1 MLNSTLVFPRM
12 HARKLREGTRSS
24 IIAWTS
30 WPIVLRGFSPGT
42 IARSVHSPF
51 LFRRSASCPRRDSRA
66 TSLIL
71 IFYTG
76 KLPCTFIR
84 FTCMHVRMHV
94 CMYTCTYDYTTTSN
108 KLVLRLRCSTS
119 FTDYPNYPTNSL
131 NVELM
136 YIEIRSN
143 RSALSRNETAISP
156 QVAVSRISQLIAH
169 DGYE

>member
-1 MLNSTLVFPRM
+1 MRFTVVGNVHDVKFNIGFPALRT

-42 IARSVHSPF
+42 IAKAVLSPF

-71 IFYTG
+71 ILYTG
-76 KLPCTFIR
+76 KLPCSTFIR
-84 FTCMHVRMHV
+84 FTCMYVCMDV
-94 CMYTCTYDYTTTSN
+94 CMYTWIYDYTTTLN

-131 NVELM
+131 N
-136 YIEIRSN
+136 
-143 RSALSRNETAISP
+143 
-156 QVAVSRISQLIAH
+156 
-169 DGYE
+169 